1 MPMIEQAAVLGAGSW
16 GTALSIALGERGLD
30 VVLYGNE
37 PQVVDEINTRHTN
50 ETYLPGITLPPT
62 VSATLDL
69 ADVVSRPLILLVVPS
84 KVARLVLTQLR
95 DAGLPADTILLTCTK
110 GLDPETGQLMHDL
123 ISELLPANPV
133 AVLSGPT
140 HAEEVAARLAT
151 AAVIGCRDE
160 PTAARIQEVFTL
172 PWFRTYTSDDLIGI
186 EIGGVVKNVFAIAAG
201 IVDGLGLGDNAKAG
215 MVTRGLAEMT
225 RLGEALGAKPET
237 LRGLSGVGDLI
248 VTCYSA
254 HSRNNRVGRLLGQGK
269 TLEEAV
275 AALNQVAEGVPNAK
289 SVHHLA
295 RKLNVRT
302 PLIDQ
307 VHAVLYENKPTRR
320 ALQEL
325 LNRDPRAEN
334 DD

>member
-1 MPMIEQAAVLGAGSW
+1 MIERAAVIGAGSW

-30 VVLYGNE
+30 VVLFGNE
-37 PQVVDEINTRHTN
+37 PDVVDEINIRHSN
-50 ETYLPGITLPPT
+50 ERYLPGVRLPGS
-62 VSATLDL
+62 VRGTLDL
-69 ADVVSRPLILLVVPS
+69 REAAACPLILLVVPS
-84 KVARLVLTQLR
+84 RVARTVLGQVR
-95 DAGLPADTILLTCTK
+95 DAGVPRDTILLTCTK
-110 GLDPETGQLMHDL
+110 GLDPDTGQLMHDL
-123 ISELLPANPV
+123 IGEILPHNPV

-151 AAVIGCRDE
+151 AAVIGCADE
-160 PTAARIQEVFTL
+160 RTAARIQEVFTL
-172 PWFRTYTSDDLIGI
+172 PWFRTYTSDDLTGI

-225 RLGEALGAKPET
+225 RLGEAVGAKPET

-248 VTCYSA
+248 VTCYSV

-269 TLEEAV
+269 SLGEAV

-289 SVHHLA
+289 SVHSLA

-307 VHAVLYENKPTRR
+307 VYAVLYENKPTRL

-325 LNRDPRAEN
+325 LSRDPRAEA
-334 DD
+334 DG

>member
-1 MPMIEQAAVLGAGSW
+1 MIEKAAVLGAGSW
-16 GTALSIALGERGLD
+16 GTALSIALGERGLE
-30 VVLYGNE
+30 VLLYGNE
-37 PQVVDEINTRHTN
+37 PQVVNEINSQHAN
-50 ETYLPGITLPPT
+50 EQYLPGIRLPDS
-62 VSATLDL
+62 VRATLDL
-69 ADVVSRPLILLVVPS
+69 ADVVACPLILLVVPS
-84 KVARLVLTQLR
+84 KVARLVLNQLKE
-95 DAGLPADTILLTCTK
+95 AGVPKDTVILTCIK
-110 GLDPETGQLMHDL
+110 GLDPGTGELMHEL
-123 ISELLPANPV
+123 ISEILPDNPV

-140 HAEEVAARLAT
+140 HAEEVAGRLAT
-151 AAVIGCRDE
+151 AAVIGCADE
-160 PTAARIQEVFTL
+160 ATATRIQEVFTL
-172 PWFRTYTSDDLIGI
+172 PWFRTYTSDDLVGI

-225 RLGEALGAKPET
+225 RLGEAVGAKPET

-248 VTCYSA
+248 VTCYSV

-275 AALNQVAEGVPNAK
+275 ATLNQVAEGVPNAK
-289 SVHHLA
+289 SVYALA

-307 VHAVLYENKPTRR
+307 VYAVLYENKPTHR

-325 LNRDPRAEN
+325 LNRDPRAEAS
-334 DD
+334 D